1 MQPRV
6 SWQQQSSRLGGKG
19 AKAKLSSQWPPIN
32 DLLSA
37 KGDIYKGCAFVV
49 TMEKNDGV

>member
-1 MQPRV
+1 MQPPS
-6 SWQQQSSRLGGKG
+6 SWQQQSSRLGGKS
-19 AKAKLSSQWPPIN
+19 AKEKLSPHMPPIN